1 MMLVKLDNRGGK
13 GRNWFVA
20 VWTCFGGLFWFYNDF
35 GYSGFFTHWVLTVI
49 IHRWENVWWNE
60 CGLMV

>member
-35 GYSGFFTHWVLTVI
+35 GYSGFFTHWVLRGYYTQMGK
-49 IHRWENVWWNE
+49 
-60 CGLMV
+60 CMVE